1 MTSVVDR
8 RAFLTGAIGLLAS
21 PRAAEVHQA
30 GKVPRVGFLVVARSP
45 LHSGFPQS
53 LRDRSYV
60 EGRDVIIEWRDAEGY
75 NDRLPALAAD
85 LVRLGVDVIV
95 ASGPEARNAA
105 IKATATIPIVAMGA
119 SDPVAEAGPRA
130 WPARVPISP
139 G

>member
-1 MTSVVDR
+1 VER
-8 RAFLTGAIGLLAS
+8 S
-21 PRAAEVHQA
+21 PR
-30 GKVPRVGFLVVARSP
+30 
-45 LHSGFPQS
+45 HSGFLQS
-53 LRDRSYV
+53 LRDLGYV